1 MYKKGGGI
9 MNHDLSVWVELFRDV
24 GFPVLLAVYL
34 LLRFEKR
41 IHKLTKTIDEL
52 KENNKKE

>member
-1 MYKKGGGI
+1 